1 MIARSVAL
9 CTALSLMIGCASYQ
23 SQYTRQRAAPG
34 ELVWRYDDNDLQLT
48 RDGKVVAE
56 PGRWEGLGDALACV
70 PEASDRANVATARHR
85 RGTIALWA
93 GPATMVA
100 GTVAGIA
107 LIDADRPTRD
117 AGTVVALSSLAIGL
131 VALAFGAHWRV
142 TAVPRGIDAVN
153 LYNDRIA
160 SGVTCKQ

>member
-1 MIARSVAL
+1 MIARSIAL
-9 CTALSLMIGCASYQ
+9 CPVLSLLIGCASYQ
-23 SQYTRQRAAPG
+23 PQYTRQRVAPG
-34 ELVWRYDDNDLQLT
+34 ELVWRYDNGDLQVT

-56 PGRWEGLGDALACV
+56 EGRWDGLGEAVACV
-70 PEASDRANVATARHR
+70 PEARDRANAATARHR

-93 GPATMVA
+93 GSATMVV
-100 GTVAGIA
+100 GTVAGVA
-107 LIDADRPTRD
+107 LIGADRSTRD
-117 AGTVVALSSLAIGL
+117 AGAVVALSSLAVGL

-160 SGVTCKQ
+160 SGVTCK

>member
-34 ELVWRYDDNDLQLT
+34 ELVWRYDNNELQVT

-70 PEASDRANVATARHR
+70 PEARDRANAATARHR
-85 RGTIALWA
+85 RGTITMWA
-93 GPATMVA
+93 AAITWVA
-100 GTVAGIA
+100 GSATGLA
-107 LIDADRPTRD
+107 LIADDRSTRD
-117 AGTVVALSSLAIGL
+117 AGAVVALSSLAVGLIGL
-131 VALAFGAHWRV
+131 GLGANWRV
-142 TAVPRGIDAVN
+142 TSVPRGIDAVN

-160 SGVTCKQ
+160 SGVTCK

>member
-34 ELVWRYDDNDLQLT
+34 ELVWRYEDNDLQVT

-56 PGRWEGLGDALACV
+56 PGRWDGLGDALACV
-70 PEASDRANVATARHR
+70 PEARDRANAATARHR
-85 RGTIALWA
+85 RGTITMWA
-93 GPATMVA
+93 SAITWVA
-100 GTVAGIA
+100 GSATGLA
-107 LIDADRPTRD
+107 LIADDHSTRD
-117 AGTVVALSSLAIGL
+117 AGAVVALSSLAVGLIGL
-131 VALAFGAHWRV
+131 GLGANWRV

-160 SGVTCKQ
+160 SGVTCK

>member
-34 ELVWRYDDNDLQLT
+34 ELVWRYDENELQAT

-56 PGRWEGLGDALACV
+56 EGRWDGLGAALACV
-70 PEASDRANVATARHR
+70 PEARDRADAATARHR
-85 RGTIALWA
+85 RGTTTMWA
-93 GPATMVA
+93 SAITWIA
-100 GTVAGIA
+100 GTVAGVA
-107 LIDADRPTRD
+107 LLGSDRSGVQD
-117 AGTVVALSSLAIGL
+117 AGAAVALSSLAIGFVGFIL
-131 VALAFGAHWRV
+131 GVHWRV

-160 SGVTCKQ
+160 SGVTCK